1 MSRTDQPVLVQR
13 EQLETAPVSGSQ
25 SENTRAQQRNIMEMQ
40 NIKRLRLEEGPE
52 WACLQTRL
60 ARLMGQKRRE
70 PPATGSKSVNLHRG
84 VTCIGNRRRSGMEQ
98 VVGIQTVHHIDV
110 VTCIRQRMSQAVD
123 ENSIPA
129 ETVGRVKGRQM
140 QEVKWSQP
148 GRNTNVS
155 RLSVPGSMLRGF
167 AGW

>member
-1 MSRTDQPVLVQR
+1 MGVPSDP
-13 EQLETAPVSGSQ
+13 ACPFDGS
-25 SENTRAQQRNIMEMQ
+25 EEARATRHGI
-40 NIKRLRLEEGPE
+40 EE
-52 WACLQTRL
+52 
-60 ARLMGQKRRE
+60 RE
-70 PPATGSKSVNLHRG
+70 PSPR